1 MMKPQ
6 ENLKWNNEGKATF
19 EEIKKSIAKAP
30 TLVFLDF
37 NKEFIMYC
45 YASEHTLSVVLVQKN
60 DEGMEARKVFPNLR
74 SVLKVRGLRSP
85 RSQRAVAEAQRPSQ
99 EFTPHQVAQP
109 ARTFLH
115 PLKGKE
121 DWKLSRAA
129 TVQAREEN
137 NV

>member
-1 MMKPQ
+1 MLHEVLWIIIHWFSNLLMKMSWLCVPNALRGTP
-6 ENLKWNNEGKATF
+6 EKA
-19 EEIKKSIAKAP
+19 AP
-30 TLVFLDF
+30 SSHEL
-37 NKEFIMYC
+37 C
-45 YASEHTLSVVLVQKN
+45 CAAN